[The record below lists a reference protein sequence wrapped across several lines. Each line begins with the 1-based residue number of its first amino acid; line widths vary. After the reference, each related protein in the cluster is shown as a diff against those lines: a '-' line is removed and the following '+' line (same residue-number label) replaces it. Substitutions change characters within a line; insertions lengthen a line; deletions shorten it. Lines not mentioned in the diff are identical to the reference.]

1 MRISDWS
8 SDVCSSDLANS
19 PVDAVLPTQELAD
32 LLVGTGEELLGEFA
46 HLDSCDVVDRLLDA
60 ADDRRVAHQN
70 TFDEV
75 ARLLRLAQ
83 DKARDPAAR
92 FECIVDPELG
102 ALIVE
107 YLLILLGTDL
117 RSEERRVGNECVSTC
132 T

>member
-75 ARLLRLAQ
+75 ARLLRLAP
-83 DKARDPAAR
+83 DTARDPAAR
-92 FECIVDPELG
+92 FGRIEIGRAAC
-102 ALIVE
+102 
-107 YLLILLGTDL
+107 
-117 RSEERRVGNECVSTC
+117 RERERQYWMISGVAVSL
-132 T
+132 

>member
-1 MRISDWS
+1 MSRCAIYVRLSTVVFFFFKQKTAYEMRISDWS
-8 SDVCSSDLANS
+8 SDVCSSDL
-19 PVDAVLPTQELAD
+19 DAVLPTQELAD

-70 TFDEV
+70 NFDEV
-75 ARLLRLAQ
+75 ARLLRRAQ

-92 FECIVDPELG
+92 FECIVDQALG

-107 YLLILLGTDL
+107 
-117 RSEERRVGNECVSTC
+117 
-132 T
+132 

>member
-1 MRISDWS
+1 MSRCAIYVRLSTVVFFFFKQKTAYEMRISDWS
-8 SDVCSSDLANS
+8 SDVCSSDL
-19 PVDAVLPTQELAD
+19 DAVLPTQELAD

-83 DKARDPAAR
+83 DQADRK
-92 FECIVDPELG
+92 
-102 ALIVE
+102 
-107 YLLILLGTDL
+107 
-117 RSEERRVGNECVSTC
+117 STRLNSSH
-132 T
+132 